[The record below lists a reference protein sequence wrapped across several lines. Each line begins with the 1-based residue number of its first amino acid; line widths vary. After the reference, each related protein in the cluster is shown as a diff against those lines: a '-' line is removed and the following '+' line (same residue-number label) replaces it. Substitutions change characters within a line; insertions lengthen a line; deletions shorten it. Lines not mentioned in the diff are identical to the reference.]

1 MEIKTKLNP
10 GDMAWYMN
18 NDVIH
23 SAPIR
28 ALQVR
33 AAEEDFE
40 PREIGP
46 GKKIKDPFCKSTV
59 GVFYFTCHGRF
70 AESRVYSSREELG
83 AAIAEGTYNTPA
95 NDAGGKL

>member
-10 GDMAWYMN
+10 GDMAWYIDGN
-18 NDVIH
+18 KTH

-40 PREIGP
+40 PINKTGNA
-46 GKKIKDPFCKSTV
+46 KDPFCKSTI
-59 GVFYFTCHGRF
+59 GVFYYTVHGRYR
-70 AESRVYSSREELG
+70 EEYVYASREELG
-83 AAIAEGTYNTPA
+83 AAIADGTYGQPA
-95 NDAGGKL
+95 NDAGVKL